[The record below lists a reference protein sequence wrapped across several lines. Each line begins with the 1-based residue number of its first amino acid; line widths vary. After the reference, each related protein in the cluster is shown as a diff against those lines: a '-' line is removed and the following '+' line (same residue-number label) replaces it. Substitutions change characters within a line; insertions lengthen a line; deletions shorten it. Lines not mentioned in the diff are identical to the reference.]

1 MERVIVAFESEKSLD
16 RICEILEGGQ
26 VAACLKARS
35 AGEVKRLVSKQ
46 HVSTVVCGYKF
57 KDESAEQLFYD
68 LPPASA
74 LLVVARP
81 DQIELLSDDVFHI
94 AAPVSRSDL
103 CVAVGMVL
111 QMSRRLER
119 ALRPKR
125 NQEENAVV
133 EKAKR
138 VLMEQRGMTEEE
150 AHRFIQ
156 KKSMDMGA
164 KMVQTAIL
172 ILENRY

>member
-1 MERVIVAFESEKSLD
+1 MEKVIVAFESEKSLD
-16 RICEILEGGQ
+16 RICEILEGGR

-46 HVSTVVCGYKF
+46 HVSTVVCGYKL
-57 KDESAEQLFYD
+57 KEESAEQLFYD
-68 LPPASA
+68 LPSASA
-74 LLVVARP
+74 VLVVARP
-81 DQIELLSDDVFHI
+81 DQVELLSDDVFHI
-94 AAPVSRSDL
+94 AAPVSRGDL

-119 ALRPKR
+119 ALKPKR
-125 NQEENAVV
+125 NQEENSVV

-138 VLMEQRGMTEEE
+138 VLMEQRGMSEEE

-172 ILENRY
+172 ILEDKY